1 MSRIH
6 KTAFVV
12 STVLTATLLVLFFAA
27 HWAGPAAAD
36 DAEHSRR
43 VTSMSYDWDASNT
56 TVTLFTVPEGQRLV
70 VTDVCSFWWGNGAA
84 QRLYVYQDAE
94 LKASF
99 LASGRGHDG
108 SSNFNAFPSCF
119 SSSQSGL
126 LFESGTQVRIVPSTT
141 FLSVTMTGY
150 LER

>member
-1 MSRIH
+1 MNSIH
-6 KTAFVV
+6 KTAFIAGALFTAAVV
-12 STVLTATLLVLFFAA
+12 VAFLAL
-27 HWAGPAAAD
+27 HWAAPAAAD
-36 DAEHSRR
+36 DAEHSRQL
-43 VTSMSYDWDASNT
+43 TTLSYDWDSSNT
-56 TVTLFTVPEGQRLV
+56 TVTLFSVPEGQRLV

-108 SSNFNAFPSCF
+108 SNNFNAFNSCF

-126 LFESGTQVRIVPSTT
+126 LFEAGTQVRVVPSTT

>member
-1 MSRIH
+1 MSRTH
-6 KTAFVV
+6 KTALVV
-12 STVLTATLLVLFFAA
+12 STALWALLLIGFVAL
-27 HWAGPAAAD
+27 HWAGPAAAED
-36 DAEHSRR
+36 VERGRR
-43 VTSMSYDWDASNT
+43 LTSMSYDWDASNA
-56 TVTLFTVPEGQRLV
+56 TVTLFSVPEGQRLV
-70 VTDVCSFWWGNGAA
+70 VTDVCSFWWGNGPA

-108 SSNFNAFPSCF
+108 SNNFNAFPSCF

>member
-1 MSRIH
+1 MNSKYR
-6 KTAFVV
+6 TAFVV
-12 STVLTATLLVLFFAA
+12 SSLTTAALLVAFFAL
-27 HWAGPAAAD
+27 HWAKPAAAG
-36 DAEHSRR
+36 DAEHSRQL
-43 VTSMSYDWDASNT
+43 TSLSYDWDASNT
-56 TVTLFTVPEGQRLV
+56 TVTLFSVPEGQRLV

-108 SSNFNAFPSCF
+108 SNNFNAFDSCF

-126 LFESGTQVRIVPSTT
+126 LFESGSQVRVVPSTT